1 MDRARSETVKVGI
14 GLGLVFAFGFGLLGL
29 HLVHAFGEGESLWTF
44 LYGILIPLALAVGL
58 LAGGAWLWTEG
69 TDGDAVLRVAG
80 WTLLGGNALALTA
93 GLTILYQDSE
103 GVVMS
108 DRLFAVAGQASV
120 GAVVGFV
127 VGVYDVRQR
136 EAKRRAQSLSNQLTV
151 LNRVLRHDIR
161 NGATV
166 IQGRI
171 DLLAD
176 RLEDEDHLD
185 RIRRRAQKLVELGD
199 HARAIEGV
207 LRQES
212 VPRRT
217 VDLEPVIES
226 HCGDLK
232 EANSNLSVDIAC
244 GTDLTVSAHP
254 LIESAIENVLDN
266 AVEHNDAATPQLRVE
281 CTIDRSDGTEYVT
294 LRIADNGPGI
304 EDQQIAVLEQGYE
317 TPLAHARGLG
327 LWLVNWIVTKSG
339 GRLWF
344 DTDEAAGTTVFVRLE
359 QAAEAGEGATV
370 DGATA

>member
-29 HLVHAFGEGESLWTF
+29 HLVHAFGEGESIWTF

-69 TDGDAVLRVAG
+69 TDGDAVLRVAA
-80 WTLLGGNALALTA
+80 WSLLGGNALALTA
-93 GLTILYQDSE
+93 GLTILYQASE

-171 DLLAD
+171 DHVAD
-176 RLEDEDHLD
+176 EQPPRNGDEPVPGGDD
-185 RIRRRAQKLVELGD
+185 INQWIEYRPADWQGQDGDVPAELPVRPP
-199 HARAIEGV
+199 HVHGV
-207 LRQES
+207 LPE
-212 VPRRT
+212 
-217 VDLEPVIES
+217 DAL
-226 HCGDLK
+226 
-232 EANSNLSVDIAC
+232 
-244 GTDLTVSAHP
+244 
-254 LIESAIENVLDN
+254 
-266 AVEHNDAATPQLRVE
+266 AVEARGS
-281 CTIDRSDGTEYVT
+281 TIVFRPSRHRFD
-294 LRIADNGPGI
+294 
-304 EDQQIAVLEQGYE
+304 
-317 TPLAHARGLG
+317 PLAG
-327 LWLVNWIVTKSG
+327 
-339 GRLWF
+339 
-344 DTDEAAGTTVFVRLE
+344 
-359 QAAEAGEGATV
+359 
-370 DGATA
+370 